1 MNTEAFLKA
10 YRDSRNGTD
19 SFHFNPLYRK
29 FLYSDGV
36 KECAEAGCYW
46 LLDILGT
53 ELPEPFAASS
63 NGELCIV
70 TVTVKD
76 KAAVLS
82 GSFQDDGLTVYTRS
96 IDYTDMPEG
105 TWTFAVADDADGF
118 LRCIL
123 LTEY

>member
-10 YRDSRNGTD
+10 YRQYRNGTD
-19 SFHFNPLYRK
+19 AFHFNPLYRK

-53 ELPEPFAASS
+53 ELPAEIIGKFH
-63 NGELCIV
+63 
-70 TVTVKD
+70 
-76 KAAVLS
+76 
-82 GSFQDDGLTVYTRS
+82 DDDEAPYTKQ
-96 IDYTDMPEG
+96 IDWTDMPEG
-105 TWTFAVADDADGF
+105 TWEFYVVYEGAEFGY
-118 LRCIL
+118 RCIL